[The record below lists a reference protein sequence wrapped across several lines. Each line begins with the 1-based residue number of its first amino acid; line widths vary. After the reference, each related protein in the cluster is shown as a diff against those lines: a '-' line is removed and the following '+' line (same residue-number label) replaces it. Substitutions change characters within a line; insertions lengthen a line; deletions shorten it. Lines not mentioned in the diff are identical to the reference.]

1 VLHDRF
7 DGLASLGEV
16 DQQVAAWR
24 DAPAAVVLLDLAF
37 DAVNAGHDSRPGGVA
52 AIQSTTPAAGWRL
65 RVSDST
71 FVSSR

>member
-37 DAVNAGHDSRPGGVA
+37 DAVNAGHDGQFVRNGNVLPGLPG
-52 AIQSTTPAAGWRL
+52 R
-65 RVSDST
+65 
-71 FVSSR
+71 